1 MSFNNLGAK
10 NIALFDGL
18 CCGELQEML
27 ECLGAFIKD
36 YAKGEYLLMAGDALK
51 NVGVVLKGQ
60 AAVFKTDLTGSRTLL
75 ATLSPPHLFA
85 EALVCAGVTTSPVTV
100 EALTDI
106 QALLI
111 PFDRIMER
119 CPSCCSHHNQLIR
132 NMLRIVAKKALALN
146 EKIDHISHKTTR
158 QKLASYLLAE
168 AARKGSNRFAIN
180 FDRQALADY
189 LCVNRSAL
197 SRELSRIGEEGII
210 SYHRSSFYLRD
221 PERLKQILESESE

>member
-1 MSFNNLGAK
+1 MDFGNLGAK
-10 NIALFDGL
+10 QIALFNGL

-27 ECLGAFIKD
+27 ECLGASIKN
-36 YAKGEYLLMAGDALK
+36 YTKGEYLLMAGDALN
-51 NVGVVLKGQ
+51 NVGIILEGQ
-60 AAVFKTDLTGSRTLL
+60 ASVFKTDRTGSRTVL

-85 EALVCAGVTTSPVTV
+85 EALVCAGIDLSPVTV
-100 EALTDI
+100 EALSDV

-132 NMLRIVAKKALALN
+132 NMLRVVANKALALS
-146 EKIDHISHKTTR
+146 EKIDHIAHKTTR

-168 AARKGSNRFAIN
+168 AARSGSNRFAID

-197 SRELSRIGEEGII
+197 SRELSRIGDEGIL
-210 SYHRSSFYLRD
+210 SYHRNSFYLRD
-221 PERLKQILESESE
+221 AERLEQILLSERD